1 MKRLTY
7 LFYIS
12 IFLINSWAAHAA
24 RFQPAIAG
32 DWQLL
37 YAPVNAGPRVNDH
50 TVFRDAEG
58 GWRFVGIAA
67 RVMRDLTTPYMG
79 HAVGPSLDEP
89 MQEMP
94 VVFKSYPDRRPKW
107 APHVIAH
114 DDTWH
119 MFVGPGRIR
128 HYISKDG
135 IEWSFHDVAI
145 YPAWYSFRD
154 SMVLK
159 VGEGEWLMYCTDQY
173 NSVSVYRS
181 HDIYKWEFVQ
191 PAFKAKKP
199 ATAYPRWLDI
209 SAAES
214 PFVIHY
220 EGAYYLSVCLASA
233 LEPKSY
239 NQTLIIRSDDPLDF
253 GTYAGDSPATTSD
266 LVTILPVHAAEYIH
280 APDGRWFITTC
291 GWETYPG
298 VEGMVPGAVLIA
310 PLNWEKVE

>member
-1 MKRLTY
+1 LKPV
-7 LFYIS
+7 ID
-12 IFLINSWAAHAA
+12 
-24 RFQPAIAG
+24 G
-32 DWQLL
+32 DWQVL

-50 TVFRDAEG
+50 TIFQDVNGD
-58 GWRFVGIAA
+58 WRFVGIAA

-89 MQEMP
+89 MREMP

-128 HYISKDG
+128 HYASPDG
-135 IEWSFHDVAI
+135 IEWTFHEVAI
-145 YPAWYSFRD
+145 HPGWFPFRD
-154 SMVLK
+154 TMVLK
-159 VGEGEWLMYCTDQY
+159 MGEDEWLMYCTNRD
-173 NSVSVYRS
+173 NTLSVYRS
-181 HDIYKWEFVQ
+181 ADLYKWEFVQ
-191 PAFKAKKP
+191 TAFKSIKP
-199 ATAYPRWLDI
+199 GTAYPRWFNI

-220 EGAYYLSVCLASA
+220 EGAYYLSVCLVS
-233 LEPKSY
+233 LFEPKSY

-253 GTYAGDSPATTSD
+253 GVYAADSPETTAD
-266 LVTILPVHAAEYIH
+266 LVTVLPVHAAEYIH
-280 APDGRWFITTC
+280 TPDGRWYITTC

-298 VEGMVPGAVLIA
+298 VEGMVPGTVLIA
-310 PLNWEKVE
+310 PLRWEKVD